1 MTQID
6 NAFEAGVHVGR
17 RIPLTLGN
25 CVHTHN
31 KEVKKILTLKTF
43 FGDGDPGGGGWGHD
57 KIMQY
62 VTLILFLGIINHK
75 NQKELLYS
83 RNRL

>member
-1 MTQID
+1 M
-6 NAFEAGVHVGR
+6 HVGQ

-43 FGDGDPGGGGWGHD
+43 FGDGGPGGGGGGGGGGRGGGGGGTT
-57 KIMQY
+57 KLCS
-62 VTLILFLGIINHK
+62 T
-75 NQKELLYS
+75 
-83 RNRL
+83 